1 MPWVGG
7 LLPQCRA
14 CAKGCFFLFLF
25 FLLLLMSQ
33 ITSARCGWPN
43 GNCRS
48 ASPWTATLLLSGALD
63 GETSKALG
71 GFGFPSGIY
80 QSVLRHHWWQLAN
93 TKVLGRTDQ
102 KFRCNFIQNPL
113 NPLVALVFLYHQHLL
128 IPSFFFFFFC
138 VCVCV
143 ARAPSGANYLQH
155 LCTRTSYHQVVLLRR
170 HSERTCASTAAKA
183 PLVPPDNSN

>member
-128 IPSFFFFFFC
+128 IPSFFFFFF

-143 ARAPSGANYLQH
+143 L
-155 LCTRTSYHQVVLLRR
+155 LELLRVQITCSISAHALR
-170 HSERTCASTAAKA
+170 TTKWYCFVDIVSEPAH
-183 PLVPPDNSN
+183 PPRPRPP